1 MSESVVAVEV
11 SGETYTKNLHTNQ
24 RTIGGTAKEDQVVVL
39 GEHFL
44 PSYSMNGTAIATTTS
59 ASHLFALEADGT
71 NYIRVHRI
79 YVAQSDDVPAAASLA
94 QLQVFRTTTASL
106 TGTAL
111 NPRPY
116 DGADTNP
123 YGGRAVSIPG
133 TKATEGN
140 MLLQGRIYLATSA
153 VAAAPTFW
161 EWKSNGLYMKPI
173 IVGPAVT
180 DGIVLKIVTGIASAA
195 LDYTV
200 EFSLSTYV

>member
-1 MSESVVAVEV
+1 MSESTLGWDDPA
-11 SGETYTKNLHTNQ
+11 SPDKYLHTDQ
-24 RTIGGTAKEDQVVVL
+24 RTISSTAKESQFVLPEEHVVA
-39 GEHFL
+39 
-44 PSYSMNGTAIATTTS
+44 SYSMNGTAVTTATS

-71 NYIRVHRI
+71 NYIRIRRI
-79 YVAQSDDVPAAASLA
+79 FVAQSDDVPAAASLA

-116 DGADTNP
+116 DTANTNP
-123 YGGRAVSIPG
+123 FGGRAVSLPG
-133 TKATEGN
+133 TKGTEGN
-140 MLLQGRIYLATSA
+140 MLLQGRIYLPTSA

-161 EWKSNGLYMKPI
+161 EWVARPDLKPI
-173 IVGPAVT
+173 VVGPATT

-200 EFSLSTYV
+200 EFSVTAYL

>member
-1 MSESVVAVEV
+1 MARAESVVGVDEGT
-11 SGETYTKNLHTNQ
+11 SKYFHTIA
-24 RTIGGTAKEDQVVVL
+24 TSIGGTTKEDQVVVL
-39 GEHFL
+39 GEHYL
-44 PSYSMNGTAIATTTS
+44 PSYSMNGTAITTATS

-71 NYIRVHRI
+71 NYLRIHRI
-79 YVAQSDDVPAAASLA
+79 FVAQSDDVPASASLA

-111 NPRPY
+111 APKPY

-123 YGGRAVSIPG
+123 YAGRAVSLPG
-133 TKATEGN
+133 TKGTEGN
-140 MLLQGRIYLATSA
+140 LLLQGRIYLATSA
-153 VAAAPTFW
+153 LAAAPTSW
-161 EWKSNGLYMKPI
+161 EWESRPLGMKPI

-200 EFSLSTYV
+200 EFTVSTYI